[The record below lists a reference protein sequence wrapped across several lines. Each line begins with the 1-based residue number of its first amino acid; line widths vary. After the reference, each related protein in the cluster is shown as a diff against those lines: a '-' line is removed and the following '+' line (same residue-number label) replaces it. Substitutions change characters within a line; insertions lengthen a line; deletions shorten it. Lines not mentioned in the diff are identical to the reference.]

1 MINKYV
7 LQHGWDWLAA
17 LLSCNQAPQG
27 AQKKIKKMDRGEKTI
42 KVGVLRKLER
52 KQRRERNKV

>member
-7 LQHGWDWLAA
+7 LQHGWDWLGA

-27 AQKKIKKMDRGEKTI
+27 AQKKGKKMDRGEKTI
-42 KVGVLRKLER
+42 KVEVLRKLER